1 MEKTILTAAIT
12 GSGTFPSQSPY
23 IPITPQEIADEAV
36 GAWEAGAS
44 VVHLHARNPEDGRP
58 SADLGLFSEMLKEI
72 NSRCDV
78 VIGISTGA
86 GPNMTIE
93 ERTATISTFKP
104 EMASL
109 NMGSM
114 NFSLHPLIK
123 RIKEWKFDW
132 EKPTIEMSKDYIL
145 ANTFASLEKITSIM
159 KSHDTKPELEIY
171 DTSHL
176 YNASYLVRE
185 GFLQLPL
192 HMQFVLGVL
201 GGLQATPYDL
211 VHLKNT
217 ADRLFGDQ
225 YTWSVIGI
233 GCPDEFRMGAV
244 ALAMGGHIR
253 VGLED
258 NLLLAR
264 GELAQSNAQL
274 VKKMRR
280 ICQDLGAKIASAKEA
295 RELIGLKGMDRV
307 SF

>member
-12 GSGTFPSQSPY
+12 GSATFPSQSPY

-36 GAWEAGAS
+36 GAWKAGAS

-58 SADLGLFSEMLKEI
+58 SADLALYKEMIKEI
-72 NSRCDV
+72 KSRCDV
-78 VIGISTGA
+78 VIGITTGA
-86 GPNMTIE
+86 GPGMTIE
-93 ERTATISTFKP
+93 ERTATISTFRP

-114 NFSLHPLIK
+114 NFSLHPLSK
-123 RIKEWKFDW
+123 RIKKWKFDW
-132 EKPTIEMSKDYIL
+132 EKPAMEGSKDYIF
-145 ANTFASLEKITSIM
+145 ANTFASLEKITSVM

-185 GFLQLPL
+185 GFLELPL
-192 HMQFVLGVL
+192 HMQFVFGVL
-201 GGLQATPYDL
+201 GGTQATPYDL

-217 ADRLFGDQ
+217 ADRLFRDQ
-225 YTWSVIGI
+225 YTWSVIGT
-233 GCPDEFRMGAV
+233 GWPNEFRMGAV
-244 ALAMGGHIR
+244 AVAMGGHIR

-258 NLLLAR
+258 NLILSR
-264 GELAQSNAQL
+264 DELAQSNAQL
-274 VKKMRR
+274 VKKMRG
-280 ICQDLGAKIASAKEA
+280 ICQALGAEIASTKEA

-307 SF
+307 GF